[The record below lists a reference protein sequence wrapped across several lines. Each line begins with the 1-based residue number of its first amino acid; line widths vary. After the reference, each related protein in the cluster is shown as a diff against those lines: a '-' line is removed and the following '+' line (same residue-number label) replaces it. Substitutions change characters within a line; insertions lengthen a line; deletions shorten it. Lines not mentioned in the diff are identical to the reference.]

1 MAALTLHPDR
11 FFPSDGDT
19 RRIARELFARVEQ
32 LPLICPHGH
41 ADAGWF
47 ARDQPFEDATS
58 LLLWPDHYLLRT
70 LYSQGI
76 RLEEIGVGNPSADRR
91 AAWKLFAANFH
102 IFRGTPSRLWLD
114 HVFAQLFGIDVRLTA
129 DTADFYFDTIG
140 RALATPAFRPRAL
153 FRAFNIEKIA
163 TTEGALDVLADHDCL
178 AREWPGRVITTYR
191 PDDVIDPEQPNFV
204 SNIETFCAGQHSLSW
219 PGYLK
224 AHRDRR
230 AYFRA
235 RGATATDH
243 GHPTAQTADLPAH
256 EAQGLFDRLLGG
268 RREPGD
274 AELFRAQMLTAMAEM
289 SCDDGMV
296 MQLHAGPFRNH
307 NKELFSKFGP
317 DKGGDLPS
325 RTEYVR
331 ALKPLLDRFGNRRE
345 LTLILFTLDPAT
357 YARELAPLAGHYPC
371 IKLGP
376 AWWFHDSPDGMLRF
390 RRETTETAGFYN
402 LAGFNDDTRAFLSIP
417 ARHDLARRVDAS
429 YLAEL
434 VATHRLDMGE
444 AEELIVDLAYNF
456 PKAAYK
462 L

>member
-11 FFPSDGDT
+11 FFPGDVAT
-19 RRIARELFARVEQ
+19 RRIARDLFARVEH
-32 LPLICPHGH
+32 LPLISPHGH

-47 ARDQPFEDATS
+47 ARDEPFADATS

-70 LYSQGI
+70 LYSHGI
-76 RLEEIGVGNPSADRR
+76 ELEEIGVGNPTADRR
-91 AAWKLFAANFH
+91 AAWKLFATH
-102 IFRGTPSRLWLD
+102 YHVFRGTPSRLWLD
-114 HVFAQLFGIDVRLTA
+114 HVFAQVFGMDVRLTA

-140 RALATPAFRPRAL
+140 RMLATPAFRPRAL
-153 FRAFNIEKIA
+153 FQTFKIEKIA
-163 TTEGALDVLADHDCL
+163 TTEGALDALADHDRL
-178 AREWPGRVITTYR
+178 AQEWPGRVITTYR
-191 PDDVIDPEQPNFV
+191 PDDVIDPDQPNFV
-204 SNIETFCAGQHSLSW
+204 SNVETFCAGQYATSW
-219 PGYLK
+219 SAYLK

-230 AYFRA
+230 AFFRA

-243 GHPTAQTADLPAH
+243 GHLTAQTADLSSH
-256 EAQGLFDRLLGG
+256 EAQALFDRLLSG

-289 SCDDGMV
+289 SCEDGMV
-296 MQLHAGPFRNH
+296 MQLHAGPLRNH

-345 LTLILFTLDPAT
+345 LTLILFSLDPAT
-357 YARELAPLAGHYPC
+357 YARELAPLAGHYPSV
-371 IKLGP
+371 KLGP

-402 LAGFNDDTRAFLSIP
+402 LAGFNDDTRAFLSIA
-417 ARHDLARRVDAS
+417 ARHDLARRIDAS

-434 VATHRLDMGE
+434 VATHRLDKDE